1 MDKLEFESFV
11 ELKIRDIIALVMER
25 EALDFEIALD
35 YLYESSLYRL
45 LLIESTKLWHLSN
58 EKLFEMLVGEKEN
71 KHLIFPDY
79 V

>member
-25 EALDFEIALD
+25 KAFDFETAIH
-35 YLYESSLYRL
+35 YLYKSRLYGML
-45 LLIESTKLWHLSN
+45 LNENTKVWHLSN
-58 EKLFEMLVGEKEN
+58 EKLFRMLVDEKEN
-71 KHLIFPDY
+71 KQLIIPDH

>member
-25 EALDFEIALD
+25 KAFDFEIALD
-35 YLYESSLYRL
+35 YLYKSSLYNL
-45 LLIESTKLWHLSN
+45 LLMESTKLWHLSN
-58 EKLFEMLVGEKEN
+58 EKLFEMLVGENESKQ
-71 KHLIFPDY
+71 LIFPDY